1 MTKDQEILEAVLE
14 EFKGLAAIPRPSGHE
29 KAVSDYLR
37 GRLTELG
44 CTVVQDEAFNL
55 VADLPASPG
64 LEKAPRTILQ
74 SHMDMVCVADEGVS
88 YDPLTDPIRLKRSAE
103 YLEAEGTSLGSD
115 DGIGVA
121 GILYLLKNAREHG
134 PLRAIITVDEELG
147 MHGATFLAAEH
158 LANASF
164 LINCDSEDYD
174 QVTVGSAGSVGIEFH
189 RALNFSAAPA
199 GQAWKL
205 SVKGLLGGHSGE
217 RIGDGRGNA
226 IRTLAMVFASLR
238 QHQIPFKTASL
249 NGGKARNAI
258 PASAEAV
265 IVSTAGAAAIRKVL
279 AEVQQRFLD
288 TYGSV
293 DPGIRIAIEETAAPE
308 QVAAA
313 ADTDAFWQLV
323 TSLHTGVY
331 AMEPSIP
338 GLVET
343 SANIGML
350 FVKDGVLTV
359 TLYPRSSVDA
369 KLLDFQQMAENL
381 GRWSGFDVET
391 GAPSPGWKERPESRL
406 TKIMTSVFAEQNGK
420 PMTVV
425 TIHAGLE
432 CGWHIKKNPALD
444 MVSIGVTTKDIHS
457 PNERLVLAT
466 VALQI
471 NLIDETL
478 HRIAKL

>member
-1 MTKDQEILEAVLE
+1 MRNGKDILEGVLQ
-14 EFKGLAAIPRPSGHE
+14 EFAPIAQIPRPSGHE
-29 KAVSDYLR
+29 KAVSDYLCR
-37 GRLTELG
+37 RLRELG
-44 CTVVQDEAFNL
+44 LTVVQDEKWNVIAEQT
-55 VADLPASPG
+55 ASKG
-64 LEKAPRTILQ
+64 LEGAPRTILQ
-74 SHMDMVCVADEGVS
+74 SHMDMVCVAEDGVT
-88 YDPLTDPIRLKRSAE
+88 YDPLHDPIRLRRGE
-103 YLEAEGTSLGSD
+103 EFLEAEGTSLGSD
-115 DGIGVA
+115 DGIGIA
-121 GILYLLKNAREHG
+121 GILYVLQHCPVHG
-134 PLRAIITVDEELG
+134 PLRVIFTVDEEQG
-147 MHGATFLAAEH
+147 MSGAIHLDAAH
-158 LANASF
+158 LQDAAY

-174 QVTVGSAGSVGIEFH
+174 VLTVGSAGSVN
-189 RALNFSAAPA
+189 LDFSR
-199 GQAWKL
+199 KL
-205 SVKGLLGGHSGE
+205 SWQKPGKGKAWRLTVRGLHGGHSGE

-466 VALQI
+466 VAPQI